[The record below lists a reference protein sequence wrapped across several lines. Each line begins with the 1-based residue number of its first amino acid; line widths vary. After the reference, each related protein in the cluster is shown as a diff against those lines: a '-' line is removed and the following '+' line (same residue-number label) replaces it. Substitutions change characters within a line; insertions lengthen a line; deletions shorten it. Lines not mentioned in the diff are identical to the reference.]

1 MKKLFAFLLLAVSLA
16 MAAPPAPKPKLIL
29 TIVIDQFRYDY
40 LTRYRSDYKGG
51 LNTLL
56 TRGAVFTNAYHQH
69 FPTVTAVGHSVVLS
83 GATPSVS
90 GIIGNDWYD
99 RQAGRSVT
107 SVSDG
112 SVKILGGSGEGGASP
127 RRLLVGTVGDELRNA
142 TDGASRVIGI
152 SFKDR
157 AAILPAGP
165 SANAAYWYDG
175 GNGSFVSSSYYFA
188 DLPGWVKEFNTLKS
202 VDRYRGA
209 AWLDHKLPSDE
220 KVYSAV
226 ISSPFGSELLE
237 NFAEKAIQAEQ
248 LGKRAVTDLLMVS
261 FSSNDYVG
269 HSYGPDS
276 VEAREISIQAD
287 RMLDRLFRY
296 LDGQIGMQNVLV
308 VLTGDHGV
316 APVPE
321 VNAARKMPG
330 GRMPAGII
338 QKTVQAALAQK
349 YGDGK
354 WILSS
359 SDHSLYL
366 NTDLMAQLKLDP
378 AAVEET
384 ARDAGLSVEHVFRA
398 YTRHQLIDGAVYDDM
413 VGRRVLNG
421 YNVRRGADVLFVLD
435 PYWMFGRSGTTHG
448 APFQYDAHVPL
459 IFMGARI
466 RAGRFDREVA
476 IFDIAPTLATLMDL
490 ETPAGSCGRVL
501 TEMFLDAK

>member
-1 MKKLFAFLLLAVSLA
+1 MKKLFTFLLLAVSFA

-99 RQAGRSVT
+99 RQAGKSVT
-107 SVSDG
+107 SVSDD

-175 GNGSFVSSSYYFA
+175 GNGSFVSSTYYAA

-209 AWLDHKLPSDE
+209 AWLDHKLPADD

-248 LGKRAVTDLLMVS
+248 LGKRAVTDLLIVS

-276 VEAREISIQAD
+276 AEAREISIQAD

-330 GRMPAGII
+330 GRMPGGII

-366 NTDLMAQLKLDP
+366 NTDLMAQMKLDP

-398 YTRHQLIDGAVYDDM
+398 YTRHQLINGAVYDDM

-448 APFQYDAHVPL
+448 AAFQYDAHVPL
-459 IFMGARI
+459 IFMGAWI
-466 RAGRFDREVA
+466 RAGRYDREVA

-501 TEMFLDAK
+501 TEMLLDAK